1 MICPEHDD
9 GTINKVNEQ
18 WQNTAKN
25 IVAKMKALKDMKHM
39 IDDESE
45 KHVNDAGD
53 KINAADDIDIID
65 AIGSKNNDAN
75 EKWFWHHQSILLNQW
90 KSMFSHVGKMSFMSI
105 VQPTWSFANL
115 THKKNCALLW

>member
-1 MICPEHDD
+1 
-9 GTINKVNEQ
+9 
-18 WQNTAKN
+18 
-25 IVAKMKALKDMKHM
+25 M

-75 EKWFWHHQSILLNQW
+75 EK
-90 KSMFSHVGKMSFMSI
+90 
-105 VQPTWSFANL
+105 
-115 THKKNCALLW
+115 